1 MLNPLNNVKNLTDPL
16 KMFDST
22 WQISFNGKLS
32 EILKANASNSADTT
46 SIGQNLELRC
56 QTYTFPKITGDK
68 TVVNWGGFERTYA
81 GKQTRAG
88 DWTVQFTE
96 VWDSS
101 ITDIFKAWF
110 NAYHDYVKG
119 KINLL
124 EDYTATVVV
133 NLLNPDVYDEK
144 SKAHSQ
150 KKYDIKLFDIFP
162 TDISYPTINAS
173 SSDPVTIDA
182 TFHYN
187 YFLLGSESAESQTAT
202 GS

>member
-1 MLNPLNNVKNLTDPL
+1 MLNPLNNIKNLTDPL
-16 KMFDST
+16 KMFQST
-22 WQISFNGKLS
+22 WSISFNGNLGTTIS
-32 EILKANASNSADTT
+32 SNITTGGDTN
-46 SIGQNLELRC
+46 SVGQNLELRC

-81 GKQTRAG
+81 GKQSRAG
-88 DWTVQFTE
+88 DWSVQFTE

-110 NAYHDYVKG
+110 NAYHNYLKG
-119 KINLL
+119 TINLL
-124 EDYTATVVV
+124 EDYTATVKV
-133 NLLNPDVYDEK
+133 NLLNPDTYDSN
-144 SKAHSQ
+144 SKAHNQ
-150 KKYDIKLFDIFP
+150 EAYDVCLFDVFP

-187 YFLLGSESAESQTAT
+187 YFLLGAENTEVQSQP
-202 GS
+202 